1 MRQVLRRSLTF
12 LLPIAV
18 VATGCTTLS
27 DNDAVARVDGVELTR
42 DEFDDRLLELGVGVS
57 DVLPLEPVRDEI
69 GNWINDQLVA
79 EVDVAALYDE
89 GPEASGVACLSAI
102 VVEEEA
108 TAGELLA
115 ELEAGAD
122 FAEVF
127 TTNNLDPSLDAT
139 TGAIPCLGPQDIA
152 NNIATPF
159 VAVGATMSPDTPLAT
174 APLLDTTGAAFGWV
188 VLAFRT
194 FDQLDDTE
202 VEQVRDLVDVS
213 EAALTADV
221 FVDPRYGTFDA
232 DTGTVVGLG

>member
-18 VATGCTTLS
+18 VATGCTTFS
-27 DNDAVARVDGVELTR
+27 DNDAVARVDDAELTR
-42 DEFDDRLLELGVGVS
+42 DEFDDRLLELGVGAS
-57 DVLPLEPVRDEI
+57 DVLPLEPVRAEI

-79 EVDVAALYDE
+79 DVDVAALYDE

-108 TAGELLA
+108 TAVALLA
-115 ELEAGAD
+115 ELEAGAG

-127 TTNNLDPSLDAT
+127 ATNNLDASLDSTA
-139 TGAIPCLGPQDIA
+139 GAIPCLGPEDIA
-152 NNIATPF
+152 DNIATPV
-159 VAVGATMSPDTPLAT
+159 VAVGATMSPDTPIAT
-174 APLLDTTGAAFGWV
+174 APLLDPTGAAFGWV
-188 VLAFRT
+188 VLSFRT
-194 FDQLDDTE
+194 FDQLDATE
-202 VEQVRDLVDVS
+202 VEQITGFVDVS
-213 EAALTADV
+213 EAAATADV